1 MLRVAEAMVPDPFR
15 VGPWTSV
22 REAARLMAQRRV
34 GSLVVVEDGQGLG
47 EVTSRDLRGAHPNR
61 LVVDVLKGPPV
72 AISPEASLLEA
83 KRLMEAKGL
92 ERLLVIRDRKLLG
105 ILTQGT
111 LAFALGQHF
120 DPLTGLPRA
129 DLLRHHLES
138 LLAQGKDPTLL
149 FVDLDD
155 FGRLNKENGH
165 PFGDRVLK
173 TLGQRLKGFA
183 QDLGGEVYR
192 YGGDEF
198 ALVFPHPRQALLPAL
213 PSLLSPL
220 EVEGKR
226 VGFSVGVAG
235 GRRRQRRVSA
245 NPSATADDLL
255 KLASLASTHAKR
267 QGSGWAPAEALKAK
281 EGAPEGVSS
290 PKEPQSA
297 WGDNRRAARGGGGPR
312 SGGRGSGPTGP

>member
-1 MLRVAEAMVPDPFR
+1 MRNGV
-15 VGPWTSV
+15 
-22 REAARLMAQRRV
+22 
-34 GSLVVVEDGQGLG
+34 
-47 EVTSRDLRGAHPNR
+47 
-61 LVVDVLKGPPV
+61 
-72 AISPEASLLEA
+72 
-83 KRLMEAKGL
+83 
-92 ERLLVIRDRKLLG
+92 LLG
-105 ILTQGT
+105 ILTQGA

-173 TLGQRLKGFA
+173 ALGRRLKAFA
-183 QDLGGEVYR
+183 QDLGGEAYR

-198 ALVFPHPRQALLPAL
+198 ALVFPRPRQVLLPAL
-213 PSLLSPL
+213 PELLQPL
-220 EVEGKR
+220 EVEGER
-226 VGFSVGVAG
+226 VSFSVGVAG
-235 GRRRQRRVSA
+235 GRRRQGRVPA

-267 QGSGWAPAEALKAK
+267 QGLGWAPAEALKA
-281 EGAPEGVSS
+281 EEEAPEGASS

-297 WGDNRRAARGGGGPR
+297 WGGNHRATRGQEVGVVGGKEVARLAHRVDEEGVFHVRKVHDLAVAGPVAH
-312 SGGRGSGPTGP
+312 GEGFGVKGPHVHRVAVAAKGHLPVGEAL

>member
-1 MLRVAEAMVPDPFR
+1 MVPDPFR

-34 GSLVVVEDGQGLG
+34 GSLVVVEDGQVLG
-47 EVTSRDLRGAHPNR
+47 VVTSRDLRGAHPNR

-92 ERLLVIRDRKLLG
+92 ERLLVMRDRKLLG

-192 YGGDEF
+192 CGGDEF
-198 ALVFPHPRQALLPAL
+198 ALVFPHPRPALLPAL

>member
-1 MLRVAEAMVPDPFR
+1 M
-15 VGPWTSV
+15 GPTPTAWWWTC
-22 REAARLMAQRRV
+22 
-34 GSLVVVEDGQGLG
+34 
-47 EVTSRDLRGAHPNR
+47 
-61 LVVDVLKGPPV
+61 
-72 AISPEASLLEA
+72 SPEASLLEA

-92 ERLLVIRDRKLLG
+92 ERLLVMRDRKLLG

>member
-1 MLRVAEAMVPDPFR
+1 MLRVAEVMAPDPFR
-15 VGPWTSV
+15 VDPWTSV
-22 REAARLMAQRRV
+22 REAARLMAQLRV
-34 GSLVVVEDGQGLG
+34 GSLVVVEDGQVLG
-47 EVTSRDLRGAHPNR
+47 VVTSRDLCGAHPNR

-83 KRLMEAKGL
+83 KSLMEAKGL
-92 ERLLVIRDRKLLG
+92 ERLLVMRNGVLLG
-105 ILTQGT
+105 ILTQGA

-173 TLGQRLKGFA
+173 ALGRRLKAFA
-183 QDLGGEVYR
+183 QDLGGEAYR

-198 ALVFPHPRQALLPAL
+198 ALVFPRPRQVLLPAL
-213 PSLLSPL
+213 PELLQPL
-220 EVEGKR
+220 EVEGER
-226 VGFSVGVAG
+226 VSFSVGVAG
-235 GRRRQRRVSA
+235 GRRRQGRVPA

-267 QGSGWAPAEALKAK
+267 QGLGWAPAEALKA
-281 EGAPEGVSS
+281 EEEAPEGASS

-297 WGDNRRAARGGGGPR
+297 WGGNHRATRGPGGRR
-312 SGGRGSGPTGP
+312 SGGKRGGPTGP

>member
-34 GSLVVVEDGQGLG
+34 GSLVVVEDGQVLG
-47 EVTSRDLRGAHPNR
+47 VVTSRDLRGAHPNR
-61 LVVDVLKGPPV
+61 LVVDVLKGSPV
-72 AISPEASLLEA
+72 TIPPEASLLEA
-83 KRLMEAKGL
+83 KALMEARGL
-92 ERLLVIRDRKLLG
+92 ERLLVVREGKLLG
-105 ILTQGT
+105 ILTKSA

-120 DPLTGLPRA
+120 DPLTGLPQA

-183 QDLGGEVYR
+183 QDLGGEAYR

-198 ALVFPHPRQALLPAL
+198 ALVFPHPRQVLLPAL
-213 PSLLSPL
+213 PSLLRPL

-235 GRRRQRRVSA
+235 ERRRQGRVPA

-267 QGSGWAPAEALKAK
+267 QGSGWAPAEALKAE

-297 WGDNRRAARGGGGPR
+297 GKGNPRAARGGGGRR
-312 SGGRGSGPTGP
+312 SGGRGSGPSGP